1 MNILVL
7 SDFFRLGGL
16 ENHIITFYEA
26 TKAENRYCFCFGEYE
41 DVGILKCDRIYSGF
55 HFSFQ
60 ATVAELIED
69 VERLLTIIREEKIDV
84 IHVHPWY
91 AIFPAYFAANIA
103 EVKLVCTYHV
113 TTSANF
119 TCTVFDQIMYE
130 EIISSSVSAIYCVN
144 KYGIDTFSGMGEKNT
159 CFLPNPVDLKQY
171 EVSALPGNRKWALV
185 SRIDS
190 DKYPG
195 VEKAIRML
203 PDLDIDQVD
212 VYGNGNCFTQL
223 EDLVK
228 ETSARVELKGFSPD
242 MGKSLKGNYDG
253 VIGVDRVAIE
263 ALTMGI
269 PVLLAGYSK
278 VCGLISQEDYP
289 KEERVNAFG
298 VPDKYL
304 FDYALTL
311 LNERAKSGAP
321 FFATLLTIS
330 NHPPFIIPEW
340 FKPQT
345 AQPETQIVEY
355 ADYCIGHFLAEA
367 QRQPWYDNTLF
378 IILADHGKLVG
389 QSEAELP
396 QSFNHIPL
404 LIFGPGVNA
413 QRYDGLAM
421 QVDVMP
427 TVLGLLHM
435 SYDYDGFGQDLLRQR
450 RDRVFYTSDTQIV
463 GRDSTACFIY
473 NPQAER
479 YFHYEVTTDGQLRPT
494 TPSPHFDALKDYAFS
509 MVQTAEYLYRRR

>member
-212 VYGNGNCFTQL
+212 VYGDGNCFSQL

-289 KEERVNAFG
+289 KLRQCNFVPIEFREKTPEEINAEIKDMYQNRDRYVFPEAVRKDYDVRELAGQYLRVLKNSDYKGGREYVKKFYHDLKRCETETFFHNSDFTWELAK
-298 VPDKYL
+298 KYL
-304 FDYALTL
+304 QPATNSMNVKRLFMLNDQLILKEKETAAL
-311 LNERAKSGAP
+311 R
-321 FFATLLTIS
+321 
-330 NHPPFIIPEW
+330 
-340 FKPQT
+340 
-345 AQPETQIVEY
+345 
-355 ADYCIGHFLAEA
+355 
-367 QRQPWYDNTLF
+367 
-378 IILADHGKLVG
+378 
-389 QSEAELP
+389 
-396 QSFNHIPL
+396 
-404 LIFGPGVNA
+404 
-413 QRYDGLAM
+413 
-421 QVDVMP
+421 
-427 TVLGLLHM
+427 
-435 SYDYDGFGQDLLRQR
+435 
-450 RDRVFYTSDTQIV
+450 
-463 GRDSTACFIY
+463 GRI
-473 NPQAER
+473 
-479 YFHYEVTTDGQLRPT
+479 
-494 TPSPHFDALKDYAFS
+494 DALEKNLMEADRKLGEADRKLSEVDRKLSETDWLMTELKRSIRKQVSDISSFT
-509 MVQTAEYLYRRR
+509 VQRNNMRILKAVLKEKLSRK